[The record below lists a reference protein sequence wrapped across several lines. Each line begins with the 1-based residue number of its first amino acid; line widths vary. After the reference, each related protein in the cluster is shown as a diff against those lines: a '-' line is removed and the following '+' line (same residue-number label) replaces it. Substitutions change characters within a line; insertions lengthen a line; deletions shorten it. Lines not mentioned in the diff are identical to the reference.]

1 MQVAWGTGLAQ
12 SVTFTKT
19 NTGTWQTAD
28 IPVPGLSYT
37 GALGDGADLAISELG
52 GDATN
57 FAMVELTVDGR

>member
-1 MQVAWGTGLAQ
+1 MTV
-12 SVTFTKT
+12 TKT

-28 IPVPGLSYT
+28 IPVPGLEYP
-37 GALGDGADLAISELG
+37 GALGDGADLGISELG